1 MKIALRYITLP
12 IFLALS
18 IAAYSMV
25 KELEVS
31 EILIQLLY
39 GGLFYCAPFLAF
51 ALLHISLKLPKIV
64 AHSGYI
70 AASLSLVAISS
81 LWLLPPDPSGLPIQ
95 WMAYWP
101 LSIILIVI
109 FVGGSFAYRKFSNS

>member
-25 KELEVS
+25 KEREVS

-39 GGLFYCAPFLAF
+39 GGLFYCATFLAF
-51 ALLHISLKLPKIV
+51 ELLHISLKLPKMV

-70 AASLSLVAISS
+70 AASLSLVAILS

-101 LSIILIVI
+101 LSVILIVI